1 MEISHRVA
9 DGAPAGKATRW
20 GIARMIEARHLA
32 KSFRGR
38 PAVMD
43 ISFDVGAG
51 EIVGFLGTN
60 GAGKSTL
67 LRLLA
72 GCLRPDRGTAAID
85 GQDIAT
91 ERRQA
96 QARLGYLPEAA
107 AGFPNLTVL
116 EFLTFAAESR
126 GYFGAGRRLALARAV
141 EALDLGP
148 AMAMTLKS
156 LSKGWRQ
163 RAWLAQ
169 AILHDPPV
177 LILDEPTDGLDPNQK
192 MHLRRF
198 LRTAAQGKAILMST
212 HILEEAEQLCDRLI
226 IIAQGAVAADQRR
239 QALTDERGRLAGAF
253 ARLTNAQI
261 ERPTQ

>member
-1 MEISHRVA
+1 
-9 DGAPAGKATRW
+9 
-20 GIARMIEARHLA
+20 MIEARHLA

-43 ISFDVGAG
+43 ISFDVGLG

-60 GAGKSTL
+60 GAGKSTI

-72 GCLRPDRGTAAID
+72 GSLRPDRGTAC
-85 GQDIAT
+85 IAGHDMAT
-91 ERRQA
+91 ARRQA
-96 QARLGYLPEAA
+96 QACLGYLPEAA
-107 AGFPNLTVL
+107 AGFADLTVL
-116 EFLTFAAESR
+116 EFLTFVAESR
-126 GYFGAGRRLALARAV
+126 GYWGARRRLALARAV
-141 EALDLGP
+141 EALDLAP
-148 AMAMTLKS
+148 AMAMALES

-198 LRTAAQGKAILMST
+198 LRAAAQGKAILMST
-212 HILEEAEQLCDRLI
+212 HILEEAEQLCDRFLVI
-226 IIAQGAVAADQRR
+226 SEGAVVADRPR
-239 QALTDERGRLAGAF
+239 AALTDADGRLAGAF
-253 ARLTNAQI
+253 ARLTNARI
-261 ERPTQ
+261 ERPAR